1 MRNDLKEKVQ
11 KMSRYLHIVAEHQ
24 EMTNSFEL
32 FRSKMEGLQASS
44 ISDMPTAH
52 SHSDKMAGNVAKLE
66 QLETKYAES
75 IAKLLHEAQLIE
87 AIINCMES
95 PAQRRVLRMRYID
108 GMKWENICVRMHYAW
123 AQTHRIHTEA
133 LRLIKFV

>member
-66 QLETKYAES
+66 QLETKYAD
-75 IAKLLHEAQLIE
+75 KTAQLLYEADKIE
-87 AIINCMES
+87 TVIEGLDS
-95 PAQRRVLRMRYID
+95 PIQRRILRMRYID
-108 GMKWENICVRMHYAW
+108 GFKWELICVKVHYAW
-123 AQTHRIHTEA
+123 AQTHCIHTEA
-133 LRLIKFV
+133 LRLIKI

>member
-66 QLETKYAES
+66 QLELKYADKTS
-75 IAKLLHEAQLIE
+75 QLLYEANKIE
-87 AIINCMES
+87 TIIEGLES
-95 PAQRRVLRMRYID
+95 PKQRRTLRMRYID
-108 GMKWENICVRMHYAW
+108 GMKWELICVKMHYSW
-123 AQTHRIHTEA
+123 QGIHKIHAEA
-133 LRLIKFV
+133 LRYIQL